1 MTTRVPNNSGSPK
14 RLDQESFAAAYRDAY
29 PALLLVA
36 SAESAR
42 DEADDVVQKAAI
54 IAIERLDKFEPGT
67 NFRAWMSAIVRGVA
81 RNHRRGRKRM
91 TERHRKLAVTET
103 LEKNPHEFADETA
116 DAPRVHLAQSSV
128 RVDFP
133 DRFHAELR
141 NAVGRL
147 GPVQG
152 ACLVLRAVHGFSYDE
167 ISEMLDIP
175 AATARSHVFRARGAL
190 ASMLESGRG
199 TDG

>member
-1 MTTRVPNNSGSPK
+1 MTRRVSNNSGSPS
-14 RLDQESFAAAYRDAY
+14 RLDRESFSVAYRDAY

-36 SAESAR
+36 SAEGAR
-42 DEADDVVQKAAI
+42 DEADDVAQRAAI
-54 IAIERLDKFEPGT
+54 VALDRLDKFEPGT

-91 TERHRKLAVTET
+91 IDRHRKLAAEP
-103 LEKNPHEFADETA
+103 LDNNQHEFTDATTE
-116 DAPRVHLAQSSV
+116 APRVHLAQSSV

-133 DRFHAELR
+133 DGFHAELR

-147 GPVQG
+147 GPVGG
-152 ACLVLRAVHGFSYDE
+152 ACLVLRAVHGYSYDE

-199 TDG
+199 SDV